1 MRDGLYGDKSY
12 TKAMGHSTE
21 VSRKYYL
28 DRFEPGVVSAI
39 DEAEYQ
45 KAYQRRKGLQSDG
58 K

>member
-1 MRDGLYGDKSY
+1 MTRSMTTETWL
-12 TKAMGHSTE
+12 GHSPE

-28 DRFEPGVVSAI
+28 DKFEPGVVSAI

-45 KAYQRRKGLQSDG
+45 KAYQRPKGAKSGG